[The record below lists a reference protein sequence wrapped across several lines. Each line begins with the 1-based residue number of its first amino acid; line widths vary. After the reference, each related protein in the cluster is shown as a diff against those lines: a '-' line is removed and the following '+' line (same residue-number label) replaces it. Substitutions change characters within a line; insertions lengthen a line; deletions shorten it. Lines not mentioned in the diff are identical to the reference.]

1 MFTSHRQPARFQAPL
16 ESTLFSAM
24 KPRNVMQRDL
34 SGAENLKFPSPT
46 RNWPH
51 AGEVVSLAIH
61 LTRNVNRRILA
72 F

>member
-1 MFTSHRQPARFQAPL
+1 
-16 ESTLFSAM
+16 
-24 KPRNVMQRDL
+24 MQREL
-34 SGAENLKFPSPT
+34 SGVENLKFHLPT

-51 AGEVVSLAIH
+51 ADEVSLAIH

>member
-1 MFTSHRQPARFQAPL
+1 
-16 ESTLFSAM
+16 
-24 KPRNVMQRDL
+24 MQREL
-34 SGAENLKFPSPT
+34 SGVENLKFHLPT

-51 AGEVVSLAIH
+51 ADEVVSLAIH